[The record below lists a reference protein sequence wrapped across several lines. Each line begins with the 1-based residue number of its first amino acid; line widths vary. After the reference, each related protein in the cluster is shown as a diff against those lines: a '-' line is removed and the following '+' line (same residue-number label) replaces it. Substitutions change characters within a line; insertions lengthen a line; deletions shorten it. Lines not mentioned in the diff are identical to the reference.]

1 MVNFGENHSV
11 MTDPDAL
18 FENHLPLANRI
29 VSGYRN
35 IPGLEPED
43 IRSVAQAALSRAA
56 HAYRLERGDFT
67 PFANTV
73 IRNALNTLHQQQL
86 RRSANLSFEADL
98 AVDAFAEADATTS
111 LVERFADSSADVI
124 LQARRG
130 EARAV
135 LDRHLARL
143 PERTRQILLWI
154 GEGLSYAEIGARL
167 GISKQAANKIAQEAM
182 AQIREQLHAEGF
194 QGITAGGA
202 LASAQRF
209 PSRTPDDFAFEP
221 QPRRTKPTP
230 PPKPDPD
237 PTPKSWWQRMVS
249 TWRGG

>member
-1 MVNFGENHSV
+1 MQ
-11 MTDPDAL
+11 PDDL
-18 FENHLPLANRI
+18 FENHLHLASRI

-56 HAYRLERGDFT
+56 HAYNPERGDFT

-98 AVDAFAEADATTS
+98 AVDAFPETDPTTS

-130 EARAV
+130 EARAI
-135 LDRHLARL
+135 LGRLLATF
-143 PERTRQILLWI
+143 PERTRRILTWI
-154 GEGLSYAEIGARL
+154 GEGLSYAEIGTRL
-167 GISKQAANKIAQEAM
+167 GISKQAANKIAQDAM
-182 AQIREQLHAEGF
+182 AQIRDQLHAEGF
-194 QGITAGGA
+194 HGITSGGM
-202 LASAQRF
+202 LASAQKTA
-209 PSRTPDDFAFEP
+209 PKTPDIFPFEP
-221 QPRRTKPTP
+221 QPRPSK
-230 PPKPDPD
+230 PKPAPP

-249 TWRGG
+249 TWRQG

>member
-1 MVNFGENHSV
+1 MQ
-11 MTDPDAL
+11 PDDL
-18 FENHLPLANRI
+18 FENHLHLASRI

-56 HAYRLERGDFT
+56 HAYRPERGDFA

-86 RRSANLSFEADL
+86 RRAGNLSFEADL
-98 AVDAFAEADATTS
+98 AIDSFPESDTTTS

-130 EARAV
+130 EARGI
-135 LDRHLARL
+135 LDRLLAAL
-143 PERTRQILLWI
+143 PERTRHILTWI
-154 GEGLSYAEIGARL
+154 GEGLSYSEIGARL

-182 AQIREQLHAEGF
+182 AEIRDQLHTEGF
-194 QGITAGGA
+194 NGITSGGM
-202 LASAQRF
+202 LACAPKTATKPPDIF
-209 PSRTPDDFAFEP
+209 PLEP
-221 QPRRTKPTP
+221 QPR
-230 PPKPDPD
+230 PPKPKPA
-237 PTPKSWWQRMVS
+237 PAPAHKSWWQRIVS
-249 TWRGG
+249 TWRRD

>member
-1 MVNFGENHSV
+1 M
-11 MTDPDAL
+11 DPDTL
-18 FENHLPLANRI
+18 FENHLHLASRI

-86 RRSANLSFEADL
+86 RRARSLSFEADL
-98 AVDAFAEADATTS
+98 AADAFPETDATTS
-111 LVERFADSSADVI
+111 LVERLADSSADVI

-154 GEGLSYAEIGARL
+154 GEGNSYSEIGARL

-194 QGITAGGA
+194 QGITVGGA
-202 LASAQRF
+202 LATAQRF
-209 PSRTPDDFAFEP
+209 PSRTPDDLPFEP

-230 PPKPDPD
+230 PLKPAPA

>member
-1 MVNFGENHSV
+1 MSEL
-11 MTDPDAL
+11 MDPDTL
-18 FENHLPLANRI
+18 FENHLHLASRI

-56 HAYRLERGDFT
+56 HAYRPERGEFA
-67 PFANTV
+67 PFANTA
-73 IRNALNTLHQQQL
+73 IRNALNTLHQQQQ
-86 RRSANLSFEADL
+86 RRAANLHFEADL
-98 AVDAFAEADATTS
+98 TSDPSQETDATTS

-135 LDRHLARL
+135 LNRQLAAL

-154 GEGLSYAEIGARL
+154 GEGCSYSEIGKRL
-167 GISKQAANKIAQEAM
+167 SISKQAANKIAQEAM
-182 AQIREQLHAEGF
+182 AHIREQLHAMGF
-194 QGITAGGA
+194 QGITSGGM
-202 LASAQRF
+202 LASAPKISPNLGNASGLPR
-209 PSRTPDDFAFEP
+209 
-221 QPRRTKPTP
+221 QPK
-230 PPKPDPD
+230 PPKPKPA
-237 PTPKSWWQRMVS
+237 PKTWWQRLAS